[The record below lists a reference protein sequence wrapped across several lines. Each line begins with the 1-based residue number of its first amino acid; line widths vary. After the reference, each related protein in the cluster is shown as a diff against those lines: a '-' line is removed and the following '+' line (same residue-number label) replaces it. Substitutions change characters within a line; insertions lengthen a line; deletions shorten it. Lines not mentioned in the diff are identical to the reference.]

1 MNIIVLANARQKDEL
16 MAQLEVL
23 PSNFV
28 WQTGPDVPDD
38 ITVGD
43 TCIDLLFDNTPG
55 RLLKWQQL
63 NPSLLVINAVSAPS
77 DRVMFP
83 YVRINGWNTF
93 LKRSVIEATA
103 PDDLKEKTTNLF
115 SLFNKR
121 VEWTSDIPGFLSLR
135 IVASIINEAYFA
147 LEERVSTKEE
157 IDTAMR
163 MGTNYPYGPFEWSR
177 EIGIKNIY
185 NLLKHLGKEEKG
197 YQPAALLKQEA
208 GN

>member
-1 MNIIVLANARQKDEL
+1 MNIVVLANARQKDEL
-16 MAQLEVL
+16 MAQLQVV

-28 WQTGPDVPDD
+28 WRTGPDVPVD
-38 ITVGD
+38 IMAGD
-43 TCIDLLFDNTPG
+43 TCIDLLFDNAPD
-55 RLLKWQQL
+55 RLRKWQQL
-63 NPSLLVINAVSAPS
+63 NPSLLVINAWSAPS
-77 DRVMFP
+77 DGVMFP

-93 LKRSVIEATA
+93 LKRSVVEATA
-103 PDDLKEKTTNLF
+103 PDDLKEKTTALF
-115 SLFNKR
+115 SVFEKR
-121 VEWTSDIPGFLSLR
+121 VEWISDMPGFLSLR

-147 LEERVSTKEE
+147 LEEQVSTKEE

-177 EIGIKNIY
+177 EIGVKNIY
-185 NLLKHLGKEEKG
+185 SLLKHLGEEEKR

>member
-1 MNIIVLANARQKDEL
+1 MKIVVLANARQKDEL
-16 MAQLEVL
+16 MAQQQVV
-23 PSNFV
+23 PSNLV
-28 WQTGPDVPDD
+28 WRTEPDIPDD
-38 ITVGD
+38 IKND
-43 TCIDLLFDNTPG
+43 DACIDLLFDNAPD
-55 RLLKWQQL
+55 RLRKWQQL
-63 NPSLLVINAVSAPS
+63 NPSVLVINAVSIPS
-77 DRVMFP
+77 VGVMFP

-103 PDDLKEKTTNLF
+103 PEDLKEKTTNLF
-115 SLFNKR
+115 SVFNKKI
-121 VEWTSDIPGFLSLR
+121 EWTSDMPGFLSLR

-163 MGTNYPYGPFEWSR
+163 LGTNYPYGPFEWSR

-185 NLLKHLGKEEKG
+185 NLLKHLGEEEKR